1 MCFPICASKFQ
12 PRGTYNKQVYVLKGL
27 RKLFAKIFR
36 ILVVWKV
43 KMKRGVKAAVLMV
56 FLLGSVSAM
65 ADTKLTAEECNDYP
79 FKPVVG
85 EITHAQLMQEL
96 AELESVGYDP
106 HRIDYYYPNN
116 LQAAQGRLHAKYV
129 ADCAPA
135 MGRGS

>member
-1 MCFPICASKFQ
+1 MGPTISMFVFKRACENDS
-12 PRGTYNKQVYVLKGL
+12 T
-27 RKLFAKIFR
+27 KLSNSTC
-36 ILVVWKV
+36 LET
-43 KMKRGVKAAVLMV
+43 KMKRGVMAALSMML
-56 FLLGSVSAM
+56 LLGSMSAI
-65 ADTKLTAEECNDYP
+65 AGSKLTAKECNDYP

-85 EITHAQLMQEL
+85 EVTHAQLVQEL

-135 MGRGS
+135 IGQGS